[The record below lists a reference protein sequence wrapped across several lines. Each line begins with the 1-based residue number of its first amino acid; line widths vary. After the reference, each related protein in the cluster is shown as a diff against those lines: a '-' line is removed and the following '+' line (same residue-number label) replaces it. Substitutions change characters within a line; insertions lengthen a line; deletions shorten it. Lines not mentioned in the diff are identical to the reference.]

1 MQSYIKF
8 HNLAHIDVLVATAEG
23 GQYIIPVMGCLD
35 IPVTAPTTL
44 TFKQPYTSFSPESEY
59 HYTLVVNPTL
69 KVDFI
74 SQGSEIHITQK
85 IFDVRY
91 GVVYDALCLFDQN
104 AHKIAV
110 EYSVTNPKEIKKRY
124 FRDHLLDIFIWN
136 LLDVQ
141 GLGSLFILSVLVII
155 TDGFWTMLL
164 CLPLIYLGLVLLEFL
179 FSFLF
184 DGLTEKITTKLFV
197 PKSKGNKKLTEKRYN
212 ESIGAFY
219 RLFKSKTVNEFVD
232 NEFNSPV

>member
-8 HNLAHIDVLVATAEG
+8 HNLAHIDVLVETGDG
-23 GQYIIPVMGCLD
+23 GQYVIPVMGCTD
-35 IPVTAPTTL
+35 ILINAPTTL
-44 TFKQPYTSFSPESEY
+44 TFKQPYESFSPKAEY
-59 HYTLVVNPTL
+59 TYTLVANPTL
-69 KVDFI
+69 KVDFAP
-74 SQGSEIHITQK
+74 QGTEIHITQK

-91 GVVYDALCLFDQN
+91 GVIYDALCLFDQN

-110 EYSVTNPKEIKKRY
+110 EYVVTNPKEMKKRY
-124 FRDHLLDIFIWN
+124 FRDHLLDVFLWN

-141 GLGSLFILSVLVII
+141 GLGSLFLLSILVII

-164 CLPLIYLGLVLLEFL
+164 CLPFIYLGLVLLDFL
-179 FSFLF
+179 ISFLF
-184 DGLTEKITTKLFV
+184 DGLTEKITTKLFM

-219 RLFKSKTVNEFVD
+219 RLFKSKIVNEFID
-232 NEFNSPV
+232 NEFI